1 MQFAVNLTI
10 DLDEALGSDAAHNL
24 QPFSNHRSSLLR
36 SKHVYL
42 PITRTVSLARFES
55 QFSYCDS
62 VEGLTKKNPAG
73 AMTMELHM
81 NKADASAIEETPVG
95 LVAHSCAKDREL
107 HRSSSAA
114 RWPGLGRS
122 KRSATIG
129 RASALTGVVQF
140 TRRKAWLRTK
150 F

>member
-55 QFSYCDS
+55 QFCYCDS
-62 VEGLTKKNPAG
+62 VQGEFQEKPGRLV
-73 AMTMELHM
+73 
-81 NKADASAIEETPVG
+81 KAHRDRVSPSADFADG
-95 LVAHSCAKDREL
+95 GYSRHK
-107 HRSSSAA
+107 A
-114 RWPGLGRS
+114 RPDS
-122 KRSATIG
+122 KRPRLGHRFYA
-129 RASALTGVVQF
+129 ALLKWQF
-140 TRRKAWLRTK
+140 LGGELR
-150 F
+150 FS